1 MARGVLVL
9 DGNNNFQPVDL
20 NRFAIVGGTE
30 AYSRAREEVLIE
42 PNGSSNLSGVL

>member
-1 MARGVLVL
+1 VLVL

-30 AYSRAREEVLIE
+30 AYSRARGEVTE
-42 PNGSSNLSGVL
+42 PNDDERLLDIQL